1 MSTSLK
7 SPAPATG
14 SAAPREANT
23 GDTTVSARPL
33 TIVLAGNPNAGK
45 TSLFNALT
53 GLRQKVANYPGVTVE
68 RKEGHWQLAPELP
81 PALLIDLPGLYSLDA
96 NSIDEQ
102 IARDVITGRLASVPR
117 PDCII
122 AVVDATNLERNLYL
136 ATQLLETGR
145 PLVVALTMID
155 LAERHKLEID
165 AARLSIEFGVAVVPV
180 VAKQRQGLDALA
192 EAVLDAAH
200 SVAPHATTWRLSAD
214 AERELRA
221 LAAQNLKTGGNGN
234 NHGDAANIAAEAETD
249 ANVRRYDALVE
260 LYAEEL
266 PEAAERQAAVAAAR
280 ARLAEK
286 NPRWWQEPLLARY
299 NWIEGVARRTVRDHK
314 PGRTRRTDRIDRF
327 VTHKFFGPLILVVV
341 MLVILQTIFSW
352 AQLPMDLIDGG
363 FGRLGEL
370 VRNTI
375 PPGLLT
381 DLLVDGVIAGVG
393 GVLVFLPQILLL
405 FFFISLL
412 EDSGYM
418 ARAAFLMDRLMRG
431 VGLHGK
437 AFMPLLSSFA
447 CAIPGIMATR
457 TIENPKDRLATILIA
472 PFMSCS
478 ARLPVYTLM
487 IAAFFSRGEKVFGV
501 LSVGVLIIMAMYL
514 LGVAVAVAVA
524 WILKHTI
531 LKSPPPPLVLELPP
545 YRMPNPVNVL
555 QTIRTRAW
563 MFVRRAGTVILA
575 ISILLWALVTFPRMN
590 AVAGDA
596 RSDDAAATATTTSGS
611 TTTTA
616 DTDATTKT
624 GRPATTGGATTSAPD
639 ERTTTAEREES
650 VQPAAGASNV
660 AEAVDGDAGEQI
672 RQSYAGRLGRLIEPA
687 IAPLGF
693 DWKMGIGLI
702 ASFAARETL
711 VSTLSIVYNV
721 GEEATEESSS
731 LIEAVRGAR
740 RPDGAPAWTP
750 LVAVS
755 MMVFFVLAC
764 QCMSTIAIVR
774 RETNS
779 WRWPLFMVAYMLV
792 LAYVA
797 SFITYQGGRLLGFS

>member
-1 MSTSLK
+1 MPDLIAYHFSSITFYFMSTILK
-7 SPAPATG
+7 SPPPVREPAV
-14 SAAPREANT
+14 AKPE
-23 GDTTVSARPL
+23 GDARPL
-33 TIVLAGNPNAGK
+33 TVALAGNPNAGK

-68 RKEGHWQLAPELP
+68 RKEGLWPLAPDLP
-81 PALLIDLPGLYSLDA
+81 VAQLIDLPGLYSLDA

-102 IARDVITGRLASVPR
+102 IARDVITGRLASVPL

-136 ATQLLETGR
+136 ATQLLETGQ

-155 LAERHKLEID
+155 LAERRKLEID
-165 AARLSIEFGVAVVPV
+165 TARLSDALGVPVVPV
-180 VAKQRQGLDALA
+180 VATQRQGLDALA
-192 EAVLDAAH
+192 AAVLQAAQAA
-200 SVAPHATTWRLSAD
+200 APPAVGWRLSD
-214 AERELRA
+214 EAEHELAA
-221 LAAQNLKTGGNGN
+221 LAAVNGNGHSQPADRVRDGN
-234 NHGDAANIAAEAETD
+234 AE
-249 ANVRRYDALVE
+249 RYNALVE

-266 PEAAERQAAVAAAR
+266 PEAGERQAAISSAR
-280 ARLAEK
+280 ARLALG

-299 NWIEGVARRTVRDHK
+299 EWIEGVARRTVRDNK
-314 PGRTRRTDRIDRF
+314 PGRTSRTDRIDRF
-327 VTHKFFGPLILVVV
+327 VTHKFFGPLILLAVLFIVF
-341 MLVILQTIFSW
+341 LTIFSF

-363 FGRLGEL
+363 FGKLGQL
-370 VRNTI
+370 VRATM

-418 ARAAFLMDRLMRG
+418 SRAGFLMDRLMHG

-457 TIENPKDRLATILIA
+457 TIENPKDRLATIMIA

-487 IAAFFSRGEKVFGV
+487 IAAFFTGIKWYGV
-501 LSVGVLIIMAMYL
+501 PVGVLIIMAMYL
-514 LGVAVAVAVA
+514 LGIAVAVVVA

-545 YRMPNPVNVL
+545 YRTPQFFNVL
-555 QTIRTRAW
+555 QTIYARSL

-575 ISILLWALVTFPRMN
+575 ISILLWALVTFPRVNDAGN
-590 AVAGDA
+590 AQDA
-596 RSDDAAATATTTSGS
+596 NASTATATR
-611 TTTTA
+611 A
-616 DTDATTKT
+616 
-624 GRPATTGGATTSAPD
+624 SAPD
-639 ERTTTAEREES
+639 ERATTAERAET
-650 VQPAAGASNV
+650 VQPAAGAANV
-660 AEAVDGDAGEQI
+660 SEAVDGDEGEQI
-672 RQSYAGRLGRLIEPA
+672 RQSYAGRLGHFIEPA

-721 GEEATEESSS
+721 GADATEESDT
-731 LIEAVRGAR
+731 LIGAVRGAR
-740 RPDGAPAWTP
+740 RADGSPAWTP

-779 WRWPLFMVAYMLV
+779 WRWPLFMVSYMLV

-797 SFITYQGGRLLGFS
+797 SLITYQGGRLLGLS